1 MKKQLKE
8 KSRVQELLK
17 DGLVINYYVS
27 NDCLATNTDNW
38 NPTVHYSYGLADLA
52 LLIKWFSA
60 QGLKPKK
67 IKEEIIKLWYNYDP
81 LVDFDILNKMIR
93 RVRNKKNYELIEI
106 EHILVPKS
114 ALEWFKRLIGT
125 VPDVCNDAWAGE
137 KITVEHVKVM
147 FTLWIWAKAQEQY
160 KKYGITTIYMD
171 NAQTKLKRES
181 SVKQSVKMIDII
193 GLLFNAGY
201 IDVPSGKLSRYI
213 IKYWDDVP
221 NDGEMLVMNEF
232 SDVGK
237 WFERECGLE
246 HTKHIKR
253 PVDDVCPVCGKEFV
267 HKSHRHDELCS
278 DCAKIRD
285 REKDRLKKQRKR
297 DRLKRENGKNDT

>member
-8 KSRVQELLK
+8 QSRVQQLLK

-27 NDCLATNTDNW
+27 NDCLATNTDSW

-81 LVDFDILNKMIR
+81 LVDFDILNKMIIR
-93 RVRNKKNYELIEI
+93 IRARKDYKLIE
-106 EHILVPKS
+106 VNNVVVS
-114 ALEWFKRLIGT
+114 DATMQWFKEQDLSHE
-125 VPDVCNDAWAGE
+125 A
-137 KITVEHVKVM
+137 VKLL
-147 FTLWIWAKAQEQY
+147 FTLFVWYKIQAQY
-160 KKYGITTIYMD
+160 KEHPECICLD
-171 NAQTKLKRES
+171 NAMTLLKRTANI
-181 SVKQSVKMIDII
+181 KQNYKIID
-193 GLLFNAGY
+193 LLRELYLGGY
-201 IDVPSGKLSRYI
+201 IDKPPLGKRQITVYVINNLSIIPDLTRDGNVPDGNEVTIEDFDHIGEFYEDYFGLSKTR
-213 IKYWDDVP
+213 
-221 NDGEMLVMNEF
+221 
-232 SDVGK
+232 
-237 WFERECGLE
+237 
-246 HTKHIKR
+246 HIKR

-267 HKSHRHDELCS
+267 HKSRRHDECCE

-297 DRLKRENGKNDT
+297 ERLKKEKECRE

>member
-8 KSRVQELLK
+8 QSRVQQLLN

-38 NPTVHYSYGLADLA
+38 KPTVHYSYGLADLA

-81 LVDFDILNKMIR
+81 LVDYDILNKMIK
-93 RVRNKKNYELIEI
+93 RVRNVKKYELIE
-106 EHILVPKS
+106 VNNVVVS
-114 ALEWFKRLIGT
+114 DATMQWFKEQDLSHEAT
-125 VPDVCNDAWAGE
+125 
-137 KITVEHVKVM
+137 KLL
-147 FTLWIWAKAQEQY
+147 FTLFVWYKIQEQY
-160 KKYGITTIYMD
+160 REHPECICLD
-171 NAQTKLKRES
+171 NAMTLLKRS
-181 SVKQSVKMIDII
+181 ANIKQNYKIID
-193 GLLFNAGY
+193 LLRELYLGGY
-201 IDVPSGKLSRYI
+201 IDKPPLGKRQITVYVINNLSIIPDMTKDGNVPSG
-213 IKYWDDVP
+213 
-221 NDGEMLVMNEF
+221 DGVTIEDFDHIGEF
-232 SDVGK
+232 YEDY
-237 WFERECGLE
+237 FGL
-246 HTKHIKR
+246 TKTRHIKR

-267 HKSHRHDELCS
+267 HKSRRHDELCS

-297 DRLKRENGKNDT
+297 ERLKEDKNNGYGLD

>member
-8 KSRVQELLK
+8 KSRVQQLLN

-81 LVDFDILNKMIR
+81 LVDYDILNKMIK
-93 RVRNKKNYELIEI
+93 RVRNVKKYELIE
-106 EHILVPKS
+106 VNNVVVS
-114 ALEWFKRLIGT
+114 DATMQWFREQDLSHEATKLL
-125 VPDVCNDAWAGE
+125 
-137 KITVEHVKVM
+137 
-147 FTLWIWAKAQEQY
+147 FTLFVWYKIQEQY
-160 KKYGITTIYMD
+160 REHPECICLD
-171 NAQTKLKRES
+171 NAMTLLKRS
-181 SVKQSVKMIDII
+181 ANIKQNYKIID
-193 GLLFNAGY
+193 LLRELYLGGY
-201 IDVPSGKLSRYI
+201 IDKPPLGKRQITVYVINNLSIIPDLLRDGNVP
-213 IKYWDDVP
+213 
-221 NDGEMLVMNEF
+221 DGNVVTIEDFDHIGEF
-232 SDVGK
+232 YEDY
-237 WFERECGLE
+237 FGL
-246 HTKHIKR
+246 TKTRHIKR

-267 HKSHRHDELCS
+267 HKSRRHDECCE
-278 DCAKIRD
+278 DCRKEKE

-297 DRLKRENGKNDT
+297 ERLKREKECRE

>member
-8 KSRVQELLK
+8 QSRVQQLLK

-38 NPTVHYSYGLADLA
+38 KPTVHYSYGLADLA

-81 LVDFDILNKMIR
+81 LVDYDILNKMIK
-93 RVRNKKNYELIEI
+93 RVRNVKKYELIE
-106 EHILVPKS
+106 VNNVVVS
-114 ALEWFKRLIGT
+114 DATMQWFKEQDLSHEAT
-125 VPDVCNDAWAGE
+125 
-137 KITVEHVKVM
+137 KLL
-147 FTLWIWAKAQEQY
+147 FTLFVWYKIQEQY
-160 KKYGITTIYMD
+160 REHPECICLD
-171 NAQTKLKRES
+171 NAMTLLKRS
-181 SVKQSVKMIDII
+181 ANIKQNYKIID
-193 GLLFNAGY
+193 LLRELYLGGY
-201 IDVPSGKLSRYI
+201 IDKPPLGKRQITVYVINNLSIIPDMTKDGNVPSG
-213 IKYWDDVP
+213 
-221 NDGEMLVMNEF
+221 DGVTIEDFDHIGEF
-232 SDVGK
+232 YEDY
-237 WFERECGLE
+237 FGL
-246 HTKHIKR
+246 TKTRHIKR

-267 HKSHRHDELCS
+267 HKSRRHDELCS

-297 DRLKRENGKNDT
+297 ERLKEDKNNGYGLD